1 MRCFARTVITAGLS
15 TPLTAIA
22 DLMGKHN
29 VGAVVIT
36 DHHRPVGIVTDRDLA
51 LALGTRRASLQD
63 PVSSVMTSPVQT
75 IHQDESIFHN
85 PTLTMMESG
94 VRRLPLVDDDGWLVG
109 IVTLDDFLRLL
120 TRELANLVQGIKPE
134 MEVKGLSEQKDSTR
148 ETTQAKGDL
157 Q

>member
-1 MRCFARTVITAGLS
+1 MLSMRCFARTVITAGLS

-63 PVSSVMTSPVQT
+63 PVSSVMTSPVR
-75 IHQDESIFHN
+75 
-85 PTLTMMESG
+85 TLGPS
-94 VRRLPLVDDDGWLVG
+94 
-109 IVTLDDFLRLL
+109 
-120 TRELANLVQGIKPE
+120 
-134 MEVKGLSEQKDSTR
+134 
-148 ETTQAKGDL
+148 
-157 Q
+157 